1 MTSLTQLHLGRNQ
14 LRQIPLQISQLK
26 EPITLNLSYN
36 QSSQL
41 STKASQLPQLPI
53 LNLDQNLLLNPPTE
67 FGKLRNY
74 RQQMETM
81 AHELTQL
88 IDTANAL
95 IFEVNTDGLINEW
108 NQQMVQITGYSKDG
122 VVGK

>member
-1 MTSLTQLHLGRNQ
+1 MTSLTQLYLGRNQ

-95 IFEVNTDGLINEW
+95 ILR
-108 NQQMVQITGYSKDG
+108 
-122 VVGK
+122 